1 VDFGS
6 GFKKACNYLQA
17 ILLLRTPFIK
27 MIFVYLRQMKTIE
40 VTVQEIRMATRP
52 NVYKNKKK
60 YTRKDKH
67 RNKVNED

>member
-1 VDFGS
+1 VYFGS
-6 GFKKACNYLQA
+6 GFKEACNYLQA
-17 ILLLRTPFIK
+17 ILLLRTSFIK
-27 MIFVYLRQMKTIE
+27 IIFVYLRQMKTIE

-60 YTRKDKH
+60 YTRKDKY